1 VVDRQADTVGAE
13 TGSGVDRENAIRT
26 AGRRLLAAVIVIGPL
41 TQVIAVLVLPWIG
54 ADDYVSAVRASSDA
68 YPAYAW
74 LSLAGALTLAPAAT
88 GVGLAVWRT
97 RPGWALAGLILT
109 VPGLLNPDGNPE
121 DLIYAA
127 HGANVPAQTTRT
139 MLDQLGNLPASGPV
153 GFYAFAVAFAVGGV
167 VLGIGVIRSDS
178 APRWA
183 GAGLVIAGLGG
194 VAGSFI
200 ELGPVVIGGVWT
212 LVLVSFTACA
222 IRTARAASPIRTG
235 TTSAPVGSPGVGPST
250 GLPDAP

>member
-1 VVDRQADTVGAE
+1 VDHRQADSVAVP
-13 TGSGVDRENAIRT
+13 TGSGADRSNAVRI
-26 AGRRLLAAVIVIGPL
+26 AGRRLLAAVMVIGPL
-41 TQVIAVLVLPWIG
+41 TQVVAILVLPWIG
-54 ADDYVSAVRASSDA
+54 SNDYVSAVRASADT

-74 LSLAGALTLAPAAT
+74 LSLAGALTLAPAAI

-97 RPGWALAGLILT
+97 RPGWALAALILT

-127 HGANVPAQTTRT
+127 NGAGVPADTTRT
-139 MLDQLGNLPASGPV
+139 MLDKLGALPASGPV
-153 GFYAFAVAFAVGGV
+153 GFYAFTVAFALGGV

-183 GAGLVIAGLGG
+183 GAGLVVAGLVG

-200 ELGPVVIGGVWT
+200 NLGTVVFGAVWT

-222 IRTARAASPIRTG
+222 IRTARIQR
-235 TTSAPVGSPGVGPST
+235 
-250 GLPDAP
+250 L

>member
-1 VVDRQADTVGAE
+1 M
-13 TGSGVDRENAIRT
+13 
-26 AGRRLLAAVIVIGPL
+26 VIGPL
-41 TQVIAVLVLPWIG
+41 TQVVAILVLPWVG
-54 ADDYVSAVRASSDA
+54 SDDYVSAVRASADA

-74 LSLAGALTLAPAAT
+74 LSLAGALTLAPAAI

-127 HGANVPAQTTRT
+127 YRVNVPADTTRT
-139 MLDQLGNLPASGPV
+139 MLDELGNLPASGPV

-167 VLGIGVIRSDS
+167 ALGIGVIRSDS

-183 GAGLVIAGLGG
+183 GAALVAAGLVG
-194 VAGSFI
+194 VVGSFI
-200 ELGPVVIGGVWT
+200 KLGPVVFGGVWT
-212 LVLVSFTACA
+212 LVLISFTACA
-222 IRTARAASPIRTG
+222 IRTARATSPIRTG
-235 TTSAPVGSPGVGPST
+235 TTSAPVGSPSEGPT
-250 GLPDAP
+250 TDLPDAP